1 MFATPTFKL
10 IENEPVS
17 LCNVDCY
24 VQNLAE
30 TTTRSI
36 HPLGHQGARAREI
49 APEKWAAFDSSP
61 SKDGNGI
68 DKYYA
73 QREFGLNAS
82 MSIAAKLLDAGWVN
96 RDRPMLWNDAQLDRF
111 VSGSQ
116 HHKIV
121 D

>member
-1 MFATPTFKL
+1 MNKSVFSMLLDTFK
-10 IENEPVS
+10 
-17 LCNVDCY
+17 
-24 VQNLAE
+24 
-30 TTTRSI
+30 TRQKQRSVRYTHWDI
-36 HPLGHQGARAREI
+36 KALAREI

-61 SKDGNGI
+61 AKDGNGI